1 MAAERIGLGP
11 GPSGLSLRG
20 LGLVY
25 ASSRG
30 PVPALRDVSFEV
42 PRGSFVSVLGPSG
55 CGKSTILKLASGL
68 LAPSEGEVLLDGRPV
83 RGPRPDVGIVF
94 QKPTLLPW
102 KTVRDNVLVPIRAM
116 GRSPSLFRAK
126 ADRLLGLVGLS
137 AFADHYPGEL
147 SGGMQQRVGLAR
159 ALATEPDVLLMDEP
173 FGALDELTRGQ
184 MQDELLQIWE
194 SERKTVLFVTH
205 SMDEAILVSDRIV
218 VMKDGMMTNEY
229 SVPIPRPRS
238 RHVLLADP
246 VALELKRELIDA
258 L

>member
-1 MAAERIGLGP
+1 
-11 GPSGLSLRG
+11 
-20 LGLVY
+20 
-25 ASSRG
+25 
-30 PVPALRDVSFEV
+30 
-42 PRGSFVSVLGPSG
+42 
-55 CGKSTILKLASGL
+55 
-68 LAPSEGEVLLDGRPV
+68 
-83 RGPRPDVGIVF
+83 
-94 QKPTLLPW
+94 
-102 KTVRDNVLVPIRAM
+102 
-116 GRSPSLFRAK
+116 
-126 ADRLLGLVGLS
+126 
-137 AFADHYPGEL
+137 
-147 SGGMQQRVGLAR
+147 
-159 ALATEPDVLLMDEP
+159 
-173 FGALDELTRGQ
+173 